1 MRVRGLTG
9 TAWMLLALCAAPL
22 AAQAQEAAEAKY
34 ALAAPTLDEAEQAPL
49 PPLSA
54 EELAALADALT
65 FDPVTLG
72 SAKSAKPL
80 RLRGLT
86 DRGMLDLSGTA
97 KPNGA
102 GTVVLKPALP
112 MEWDA
117 KVGADLGLPAEAFYS
132 DQAVLPVRRNGS
144 GAAWASVG
152 VPNLA
157 SLDARVDPGSDQG
170 KLGTT
175 FKQSIPVGSGMS
187 VTLHNSYA
195 VTETFGPP
203 APPSSDLP
211 LMALPQDATG
221 QAPSQVWSAENAVKF
236 NIASTGTTLGAGL
249 NSTSTDPVTHNTLS
263 AEQKLLGPL
272 NVMAAVTDIGQT
284 GVNKRI
290 TAGFKL
296 NW

>member
-1 MRVRGLTG
+1 
-9 TAWMLLALCAAPL
+9 MLLALCAAPL
-22 AAQAQEAAEAKY
+22 AAQAQDAAGTDY
-34 ALAAPTLDEAEQAPL
+34 ALASPPLDDQVQAPL

-54 EELAALADALT
+54 EELAALAEALT
-65 FDPVTLG
+65 FDPVTLA
-72 SAKSAKPL
+72 SAKSAKRL
-80 RLRGLT
+80 RLRGLA
-86 DRGMLDLSGTA
+86 DRAMLDLSGTA
-97 KPNGA
+97 KPDGA

-112 MEWDA
+112 LEWDA
-117 KVGADLGLPAEAFYS
+117 KVGADLGLPAEASYS
-132 DQAVLPVRRNGS
+132 DQAALPVRRNGS

-175 FKQSIPVGSGMS
+175 FKQSIPVGGGMS
-187 VTLHNSYA
+187 VMLHNSYA

-211 LMALPQDATG
+211 LMALPQDATS
-221 QAPSQVWSAENAVKF
+221 QASAQQVWSAENAVKF

-249 NSTSTDPVTHNTLS
+249 NRTSTDPVTHNTLS
-263 AEQKLLGPL
+263 AEQRLLGPL

-290 TAGFKL
+290 AAGFKL